1 MNFDSIFQHCKDLLR
16 QYGKPDKSS
25 YTSDRQILW
34 IGNQPLFGKERREI
48 AGHGDR
54 IIKEVADLIY
64 PDHDY
69 ILIAGGNTEIGM
81 HRDASYA
88 APKAIS
94 INLGGEAY
102 FEYGNAPQRLEHG
115 EITEFN
121 CKELHGILEAD
132 QDRIVIAI
140 WQRNPKWQ

>member
-1 MNFDSIFQHCKDLLR
+1 MDFDSLYDHAKTLLR

-48 AGHGDR
+48 AGHSDR
-54 IIKEVADLIY
+54 TIKGAANLIY
-64 PDHDY
+64 PDHHY

-81 HRDASYA
+81 HRDATYA
-88 APKAIS
+88 APDAIS

-102 FEYGNAPQRLEHG
+102 WEYQGQPQRLQHG
-115 EITEFN
+115 EITQFN

-132 QDRIVIAI
+132 QDRIVICI
-140 WQRNPKWQ
+140 WQRNPKW